1 MLANKGREA
10 PEGLTQTI
18 ELRYWSLNHKA
29 CWLRTFSYDLHRASS
44 SPVTYERLEY
54 RPNPLQEAQPIYIA
68 PAAPEGQKRLIRCI
82 LQRGV
87 VLLVT
92 KIKPRANLEK
102 HERPTGYP
110 LNTIFT
116 GTCLGEDTYNLLE
129 EPQFRPLVRWR
140 RQTCGCVQT
149 KRVIAHSSPTS
160 PKLSWFKR
168 VAIILSVLD
177 YAGPNCIEC
186 SKNAHLVDLNVERAC
201 LQLRRALFRVRIS
214 NSFTCD
220 SGQCINFNLVCDGKV
235 DCKDSS
241 DETRATCVAL
251 NIRCPPQAFQCNYGG
266 CVDGDAKCDGKQDCA
281 DGSDERVPGCNS
293 VLNTTPVSQGSSCKS
308 GEYRCSSG
316 ECIDQLFLCDGL
328 TECMDKSD
336 ENIAQC
342 STISCPSFAFRCS
355 YGACVDSDSRC
366 DGSPQ
371 CADGSDEDPALCG
384 SVAPVNPPPV
394 APTGVCYLPEQ
405 PSNGQFSVND
415 CSPDD
420 NTELCRKVPG
430 AVVTVTLLLTY
441 SCNQGYIL
449 TGQQSVVCYKGKWA
463 PALPTCKQATC
474 PSLVSDSV
482 NATCKL
488 NGARV
493 NCEKPAPVGTEA
505 QLECKI
511 SYQLVSEPGY
521 DTIQCQSS
529 GEWRPAPFSCTP
541 GSEPAFAWR
550 ESGKP
555 FRKNRPQFTRLRFEP
570 RAVELYTTSA
580 LANYATEAEC
590 GTRNPEGRPFLSN
603 GYEAKVGEFPWFVGV
618 YRNSTIDGAMKHI
631 CGASLISPRLVVS
644 GKHFNQ
650 AHVAENKWLAAHCF
664 WDDSTR
670 KTLPKQRYKLAVGK
684 FYRDWNAPEDEAQ
697 FREKLVFRI
706 WSTRPGNAFV
716 RRELVGNYREEKI
729 LTIPGQNSNPNLF
742 IAYQQTK
749 LNEPDIWPA
758 CPAKRPAE
766 IKIQDRYQG
775 RHLNFANDIA
785 VIVLNVS
792 VELTWAVRPV
802 CIDWKKEYERFHFA
816 TGSKGAVAGW
826 GITEK
831 GVPSP
836 TLMTS
841 MLPFIDFTKC
851 WNTVPERFRTYITPD
866 KFCAGYTN
874 GTSVC
879 PGDSGGGLSFEYKKK
894 WYLRG
899 VVSVGVGPD
908 GDSKCY
914 TEQYTAFT
922 TVSTF
927 LDFIK
932 LYYP

>member
-1 MLANKGREA
+1 MTGRS
-10 PEGLTQTI
+10 
-18 ELRYWSLNHKA
+18 ELGSQ
-29 CWLRTFSYDLHRASS
+29 S
-44 SPVTYERLEY
+44 
-54 RPNPLQEAQPIYIA
+54 
-68 PAAPEGQKRLIRCI
+68 
-82 LQRGV
+82 GV
-87 VLLVT
+87 L
-92 KIKPRANLEK
+92 K
-102 HERPTGYP
+102 
-110 LNTIFT
+110 
-116 GTCLGEDTYNLLE
+116 
-129 EPQFRPLVRWR
+129 
-140 RQTCGCVQT
+140 
-149 KRVIAHSSPTS
+149 
-160 PKLSWFKR
+160 
-168 VAIILSVLD
+168 
-177 YAGPNCIEC
+177 
-186 SKNAHLVDLNVERAC
+186 
-201 LQLRRALFRVRIS
+201 S

-266 CVDGDAKCDGKQDCA
+266 CVDGDAKCDGQQDCA
-281 DGSDERVPGCNS
+281 DGSDEKVPGCNS
-293 VLNTTPVSQGSSCKS
+293 VLNTTPVSQGSSCRS

-328 TECMDKSD
+328 TECKDKSD

-342 STISCPSFAFRCS
+342 SSISCPSFAFRCS

-366 DGSPQ
+366 NGLPQ

-430 AVVTVTLLLTY
+430 AVVSVTLLLTY

-449 TGQQSVVCYKGKWA
+449 TGQQSVVCYKGRWA

-488 NGARV
+488 NGARA
-493 NCEKPAPVGTEA
+493 NCEKPVPVGTVA

-511 SYQLVSEPGY
+511 SYQLVTEPGY

-541 GSEPAFAWR
+541 VKFDDFFFVVGGASIAGGVKSAGPPLLGVGIFLCVYASMMTDWTGRPEGSLRKCTQICGER
-550 ESGKP
+550 EKDKEREGENHS
-555 FRKNRPQFTRLRFEP
+555 
-570 RAVELYTTSA
+570 
-580 LANYATEAEC
+580 EC

-618 YRNSTIDGAMKHI
+618 YRNSTIDGSMKHI

-650 AHVAENKWLAAHCF
+650 AHVSETKGLAAHCF

-684 FYRDWNAPEDEAQ
+684 FYRDWDSPEDEAQ
-697 FREKLVFRI
+697 FRE
-706 WSTRPGNAFV
+706 
-716 RRELVGNYREEKI
+716 
-729 LTIPGQNSNPNLF
+729 
-742 IAYQQTK
+742 
-749 LNEPDIWPA
+749 
-758 CPAKRPAE
+758 PAE

-816 TGSKGAVAGW
+816 TGSKGAAALLSQHDSNNLPILSWVTDNKVICTGLATGNGLSWLVEGGRGWGGFLLTREISKRFESTPVCHDSFLVACTLQVAGW

-922 TVSTF
+922 TVSNF
-927 LDFIK
+927 LDFLK

>member
-1 MLANKGREA
+1 MTPGQRSEPWSSNSTCHLSHPG
-10 PEGLTQTI
+10 PPPCQTDVFGEGLHPDAKR
-18 ELRYWSLNHKA
+18 EGEVAKLHKMTTSVRRGRGKQRETALPFHRSGA
-29 CWLRTFSYDLHRASS
+29 C
-44 SPVTYERLEY
+44 
-54 RPNPLQEAQPIYIA
+54 
-68 PAAPEGQKRLIRCI
+68 EGD
-82 LQRGV
+82 V
-87 VLLVT
+87 VLL
-92 KIKPRANLEK
+92 ILQQQSAGALSWQ
-102 HERPTGYP
+102 HEFTM
-110 LNTIFT
+110 IFT
-116 GTCLGEDTYNLLE
+116 GTCLGEDTDNLLE

-140 RQTCGCVQT
+140 RQTCG
-149 KRVIAHSSPTS
+149 
-160 PKLSWFKR
+160 
-168 VAIILSVLD
+168 
-177 YAGPNCIEC
+177 
-186 SKNAHLVDLNVERAC
+186 
-201 LQLRRALFRVRIS
+201 S

-541 GSEPAFAWR
+541 
-550 ESGKP
+550 
-555 FRKNRPQFTRLRFEP
+555 
-570 RAVELYTTSA
+570 
-580 LANYATEAEC
+580 EC

-618 YRNSTIDGAMKHI
+618 YRNSTIDGTMKHI

-650 AHVAENKWLAAHCF
+650 AHVAETKWLAAHCF

-697 FREKLVFRI
+697 FRE
-706 WSTRPGNAFV
+706 
-716 RRELVGNYREEKI
+716 
-729 LTIPGQNSNPNLF
+729 
-742 IAYQQTK
+742 
-749 LNEPDIWPA
+749 
-758 CPAKRPAE
+758 PAE

-927 LDFIK
+927 LDFLK